1 MKNIFLVVF
10 LLTINICVS
19 QDTIKEISNT
29 IYIKQ
34 RINADKYSNKEF
46 IFSVALKTIS
56 DRPNGKIHHFLTE
69 LDSLNKFI
77 KYSDL
82 YVENTTSS
90 SWKVYE
96 IKGILNQ
103 KTKNITLGIQCF
115 NKGDFYIDN
124 FNLKIKNDKNKWET
138 VNIKDSDFENQNKD
152 EDWHTKNNNNIEL
165 TPFNFTFQTTS
176 QNPYRGKYCLHV
188 KGSDIY
194 GSSSIGKFVE
204 VNGVKLYYEIYGEGQ
219 PILLL
224 TGNGQSIYDFKN
236 QIDVFSKSYKVIAV
250 DYRGRGNSSYEFD
263 RELTF
268 DVETEDIFQ
277 FLNKINIDKTHI
289 VGWSD
294 GGILGILMA
303 IKHPEKVDKMV
314 SMAGNIFPDGIV
326 DKEELMTYINRYKE
340 LNTNHQYDKY
350 IDFLNLDYK
359 YPNLKYEDLK
369 VIKSRCLIMAGD
381 RDEIKTEHTVKMA
394 ESIPNAQLAI
404 VPNATHYLPSK
415 NPELF
420 NAIILRFLKE

>member
-1 MKNIFLVVF
+1 MRKMFFIVF
-10 LLTINICVS
+10 ILTINICIS
-19 QDTIKEISNT
+19 QDTIRITSDYFFLTQK
-29 IYIKQ
+29 IYLEE
-34 RINADKYSNKEF
+34 YSNKDF
-46 IFSVALKTIS
+46 LLTVALKTES
-56 DRPNGKIHHFLTE
+56 NRQNGKVHPILIEH
-69 LDSLNKFI
+69 DGNNKFLQI
-77 KYSDL
+77 HNL
-82 YVENTTSS
+82 YFENTTNK
-90 SWKVYE
+90 SWTIYE
-96 IKGILNQ
+96 IKGKINSN
-103 KTKNITLGIQCF
+103 TKRITIGIQCF
-115 NKGDFYIDN
+115 NKGDFYIDEFSLKVKNNSKKWEKVRVIDSNFEN
-124 FNLKIKNDKNKWET
+124 FNPNEVWNTKMKNGNL
-138 VNIKDSDFENQNKD
+138 FEP
-152 EDWHTKNNNNIEL
+152 I
-165 TPFNFTFQTTS
+165 NFTYEITS
-176 QNPYRGKYCLHV
+176 KNPYKGKYCLHV

-194 GSSSIGKFVE
+194 GSSSKGKFVE

-219 PILLL
+219 PLLLL
-224 TGNGQSIYDFKN
+224 TGNGQSIYNFKN
-236 QIDVFSKSYKVIAV
+236 QIEEFSKKYKVIAV

-268 DVETEDIFQ
+268 DVELEDIYQ
-277 FLNKINIDKTHI
+277 FLNKINIEKTHI
-289 VGWSD
+289 IGWSD

-381 RDEIKTEHTVKMA
+381 RDEIKTEHTVKIA

-420 NAIILRFLKE
+420 NAIVLRFLKE

>member
-1 MKNIFLVVF
+1 M
-10 LLTINICVS
+10 
-19 QDTIKEISNT
+19 
-29 IYIKQ
+29 
-34 RINADKYSNKEF
+34 
-46 IFSVALKTIS
+46 
-56 DRPNGKIHHFLTE
+56 
-69 LDSLNKFI
+69 
-77 KYSDL
+77 
-82 YVENTTSS
+82 
-90 SWKVYE
+90 
-96 IKGILNQ
+96 
-103 KTKNITLGIQCF
+103 
-115 NKGDFYIDN
+115 
-124 FNLKIKNDKNKWET
+124 
-138 VNIKDSDFENQNKD
+138 
-152 EDWHTKNNNNIEL
+152 
-165 TPFNFTFQTTS
+165 
-176 QNPYRGKYCLHV
+176 
-188 KGSDIY
+188 
-194 GSSSIGKFVE
+194 
-204 VNGVKLYYEIYGEGQ
+204 
-219 PILLL
+219 

-359 YPNLKYEDLK
+359 YPNLKYKDLK

-394 ESIPNAQLAI
+394 ESIKNAQLAI